1 MIVKS
6 PLDTKAKSPPGD
18 GERRAQRGYVP
29 QYDLGARVIYEA
41 LASGHLL
48 WIGVADRGAGAFDD
62 IVLGLTDR
70 IAAYQVKTSRDP
82 QPFSVRTILLGAEG
96 LLGRMIDARRRLT
109 TDHPNTLIETIYA
122 CDDYPRADDDVSSS
136 TGISSAAF
144 LRAHATH
151 RLTWSLLDWKASV
164 FAGLVVEIHQSSG
177 LTDVEFEIAW
187 RHTRFAVG
195 GLGRSLGLGANTTAD
210 DNRLR
215 AIAALLPR
223 LAADEADRDRWTVS
237 EILERL
243 RWRDIFR
250 LRHAHAF
257 PVDALYETNV
267 PTQDLLQKALSAIT
281 TGYISLVGPPGSG
294 KSTLLAAGLLP
305 TPRARVI
312 RYLAFVPG
320 EGQGLGR
327 AEAFDFLNDVIS
339 QLKQQDL
346 GRQIVPGT
354 DLDYPV

>member
-1 MIVKS
+1 MIVKR
-6 PLDTKAKSPPGD
+6 PLDTKAKSQPGE

-62 IVLGLTDR
+62 IVLGRTDR
-70 IAAYQVKTSRDP
+70 IAAYQVKTTRDP
-82 QPFSVRTILLGAEG
+82 QPFNIRTVLLGAEG
-96 LLGRMIDARRRLT
+96 LLGRMIAARRRLAR
-109 TDHPNTLIETIYA
+109 DYPDARIETIYA
-122 CDDYPRADDDVSSS
+122 CDDYPRTDDDVANGSD
-136 TGISSAAF
+136 ISSAAF
-144 LRAHATH
+144 LRAHAAH

-164 FAGLVVEIHQSSG
+164 FASLITEIHQSSG
-177 LTDVEFEIAW
+177 LTDTEFELTW

-195 GLGRSLGLGANTTAD
+195 GLGRSLGLGASTTAD

-215 AIAALLPR
+215 AIAAMLPR
-223 LAADEADRDRWTVS
+223 LAADEADRDRWTVG

-267 PTQDLLQKALSAIT
+267 PTQDLLQKALSATT
-281 TGYISLVGPPGSG
+281 TGYELHPV
-294 KSTLLAAGLLP
+294 LL
-305 TPRARVI
+305 TPA
-312 RYLAFVPG
+312 
-320 EGQGLGR
+320 
-327 AEAFDFLNDVIS
+327 
-339 QLKQQDL
+339 
-346 GRQIVPGT
+346 
-354 DLDYPV
+354 

>member
-1 MIVKS
+1 MIVKR
-6 PLDTKAKSPPGD
+6 PDTKAKSPPGE

-70 IAAYQVKTSRDP
+70 ITAYQVKTRRDP
-82 QPFSVRTILLGAEG
+82 QPFSLRTILLGAEG
-96 LLGRMIDARRRLT
+96 LLARMIDVRQCLT
-109 TDHPNTLIETIYA
+109 KNHPNTLIETIYA
-122 CDDYPRADDDVSSS
+122 CDDYPRTDDEVAHG

-144 LRAHATH
+144 LRAHAAH
-151 RLTWSLLDWKASV
+151 RLTWNLIDWKASV
-164 FAGLVVEIHQSSG
+164 FAGLVTEIHQSSD
-177 LTDVEFEIAW
+177 LTDIEFEIVW
-187 RHTRFAVG
+187 RHTRFAVA

-215 AIAALLPR
+215 AIAATLPR
-223 LAADEADRDRWTVS
+223 LAADKADRDRWSVS

-243 RWRDIFR
+243 RWRDIFK

-267 PTQDLLQKALSAIT
+267 PTQDFLQNALSAIS
-281 TGYISLVGPPGSG
+281 TGYIGLVGPPGSG

-305 TPRARVI
+305 TPRAR
-312 RYLAFVPG
+312 AFSDPAES
-320 EGQGLGR
+320 EGIPLR
-327 AEAFDFLNDVIS
+327 S
-339 QLKQQDL
+339 KS
-346 GRQIVPGT
+346 
-354 DLDYPV
+354 